1 MIAGSEDPFK
11 GEPSKGELSREPDA
25 PFAEFAGT
33 VPRQSIPAA
42 AGPYGHSLVIL
53 LVAAVTPESE

>member
-11 GEPSKGELSREPDA
+11 GEPTKEPDA
-25 PFAEFAGT
+25 RLLPNSPGT
-33 VPRQSIPAA
+33 VPRQSIPTA